1 MINGYIESGLVE
13 KDEIIVKTVS
23 RISFN
28 ISSAE
33 T

>member
-1 MINGYIESGLVE
+1 MINGYIESGVVE
-13 KDEIIVKTVS
+13 KDEIVKTVS